1 MILRS
6 VALVA
11 TASALQRL
19 PAPLARRRGLNGK
32 TIRRV
37 LDVPVDA
44 ENSVS
49 ELAEL
54 IADLGAADLNVLSNL
69 EELRSFKFFSLYSID
84 MLANCAYIGGAVD
97 ECEFDACEVLP
108 EEPAPLDL
116 LERDGGERTFELDAW
131 ARFDLPS
138 EDYYD
143 LEAYPEG
150 YTAYDGSHVWRFIY
164 DNLSFAGST
173 KARRTCIGGICPED
187 DENGWRAVFDRSI
200 SGMHASI
207 ACHVVDDF
215 SEDDDECLA
224 EFRRRLQPEAHPE
237 RLRNLNFAFSLVLTA
252 LREARGALGSYAFEP
267 GDAALDGELR
277 DKVRTLVSA
286 SLLDEPALSKMAP
299 LLREGAV
306 MATECVL
313 ATDDESGD
321 EFVDETGIWQM
332 RQRSRAM
339 LRAMDCVQCGACR
352 LHGKVAWLGIA
363 TAMRIIYGDTSSKP
377 LARVEVAGLIT
388 TLAKLGTAVRFA
400 EEMTNG
406 DYDA

>member
-1 MILRS
+1 
-6 VALVA
+6 
-11 TASALQRL
+11 
-19 PAPLARRRGLNGK
+19 
-32 TIRRV
+32 
-37 LDVPVDA
+37 
-44 ENSVS
+44 
-49 ELAEL
+49 
-54 IADLGAADLNVLSNL
+54 
-69 EELRSFKFFSLYSID
+69 

-173 KARRTCIGGICPED
+173 KTRRTCIGGICPED

-252 LREARGALGSYAFEP
+252 LREARGVLGAYAFEP

-377 LARVEVAGLIT
+377 LACVEVAGLIT

>member
-108 EEPAPLDL
+108 EEPAPLEL

-252 LREARGALGSYAFEP
+252 LREARGALGAYAFEP

>member
-1 MILRS
+1 
-6 VALVA
+6 
-11 TASALQRL
+11 
-19 PAPLARRRGLNGK
+19 
-32 TIRRV
+32 
-37 LDVPVDA
+37 
-44 ENSVS
+44 
-49 ELAEL
+49 
-54 IADLGAADLNVLSNL
+54 
-69 EELRSFKFFSLYSID
+69 

-97 ECEFDACEVLP
+97 ECEFGSVRVLP
-108 EEPAPLDL
+108 RPRAGPAR
-116 LERDGGERTFELDAW
+116 RDGGERTFELDAW

-143 LEAYPEG
+143 LEAYPEATRPTTG
-150 YTAYDGSHVWRFIY
+150 ATSGGSSRQPVA
-164 DNLSFAGST
+164 AGSA

-321 EFVDETGIWQM
+321 EFVDEAGIWQM
-332 RQRSRAM
+332 RQRAAM
-339 LRAMDCVQCGACR
+339 LSAMDCVQCGACR

-377 LARVEVAGLIT
+377 LRASVAGLIT
-388 TLAKLGTAVRFA
+388 ALHGFGTAVRFA
-400 EEMTNG
+400 EDGPTANTTRARARGRARRRTPRETPRAG
-406 DYDA
+406 VIAVRVASSY

>member
-252 LREARGALGSYAFEP
+252 LREARGALGAYAFEP

>member
-6 VALVA
+6 VALIA

-19 PAPLARRRGLNGK
+19 PAPLARRNGLNGMRGRSLSR
-32 TIRRV
+32 RRV

-44 ENSVS
+44 ENS
-49 ELAEL
+49 
-54 IADLGAADLNVLSNL
+54 VLSNL

-173 KARRTCIGGICPED
+173 KTRRTCIGGICPED

-277 DKVRTLVSA
+277 DKV
-286 SLLDEPALSKMAP
+286 
-299 LLREGAV
+299 
-306 MATECVL
+306 
-313 ATDDESGD
+313 
-321 EFVDETGIWQM
+321 
-332 RQRSRAM
+332 
-339 LRAMDCVQCGACR
+339 
-352 LHGKVAWLGIA
+352 AWLGIA
-363 TAMRIIYGDTSSKP
+363 TAMRIIYGDTSSA
-377 LARVEVAGLIT
+377 ARAPRSR
-388 TLAKLGTAVRFA
+388 A
-400 EEMTNG
+400 
-406 DYDA
+406 